1 MSNFFCNL
9 ISALGIDSSHKANHM
24 FMLTINILLKIVKY
38 KARVYRTMSGA
49 FFTGTVKCLR

>member
-49 FFTGTVKCLR
+49 FFTGTVKC